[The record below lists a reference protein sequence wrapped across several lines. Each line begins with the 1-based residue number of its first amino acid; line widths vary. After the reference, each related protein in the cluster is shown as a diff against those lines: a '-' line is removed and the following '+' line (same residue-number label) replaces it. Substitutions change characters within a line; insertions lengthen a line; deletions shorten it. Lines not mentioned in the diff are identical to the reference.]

1 MLAYWYFDFNDTKKQ
16 VVNHMLSSLIRQLSD
31 AARDFPQVIFA
42 LAAEFRG
49 SGREPGTQKLLSTLN
64 SIIKTFDRRVFIVVD
79 ALDECPEKADHA
91 KRQDLLDQINELLSE
106 KNENLHLLITS
117 RKEVDIQESLQAV
130 ATAKLDIQTAFR
142 GDIELFVNNRLEVE
156 RRLARWSTE
165 IKADLKST
173 LLRVG
178 EP

>member
-1 MLAYWYFDFNDTKKQ
+1 L
-16 VVNHMLSSLIRQLSD
+16 LSSLIRQLSD
-31 AARDFPQVIFA
+31 AAKELPRVTFA
-42 LAAEFRG
+42 LADEFRG
-49 SGREPGTQKLLSTLN
+49 SGREPGTRKLFSALN
-64 SIIKTFDRRVFIVVD
+64 SIIKSFDQKVFIVID

-106 KNENLHLLITS
+106 KNENLHLLTTS

-142 GDIELFVNNRLEVE
+142 GDIEFFVGKRLKEVP
-156 RRLARWSTE
+156 RLARWSIE
-165 IKADLKST
+165 IREEIKST
-173 LLRVG
+173 LLQLG

>member
-1 MLAYWYFDFNDTKKQ
+1 
-16 VVNHMLSSLIRQLSD
+16 MLSSLIRQLSD
-31 AARDFPQVIFA
+31 AAKELPRVTFA
-42 LAAEFRG
+42 LADEFRG
-49 SGREPGTQKLLSTLN
+49 SGREPGTRKLFSALN
-64 SIIKTFDRRVFIVVD
+64 SIIKSFDQKVFIVID

-106 KNENLHLLITS
+106 KNENLHLLTTS

-142 GDIELFVNNRLEVE
+142 GDIEFFVGKRLKEVP
-156 RRLARWSTE
+156 RLARWSIE
-165 IKADLKST
+165 IREEIKST
-173 LLRVG
+173 LLQLG